1 MASVSR
7 PDGTVLH
14 YEDFNFA
21 FPWEERGAP
30 VVLVHGLGC
39 NWTLWVKQLAWLVP
53 DRRVIAADARGSGR
67 LSDQRKACSE
77 VVIYLGKNGALRHG
91 YRDPLLLCS

>member
-7 PDGTVLH
+7 PDGTMLH

-39 NWTLWVKQLAWLVP
+39 NWTLWVKQLAWLVLPVHDP
-53 DRRVIAADARGSGR
+53 DT
-67 LSDQRKACSE
+67 LE
-77 VVIYLGKNGALRHG
+77 
-91 YRDPLLLCS
+91 